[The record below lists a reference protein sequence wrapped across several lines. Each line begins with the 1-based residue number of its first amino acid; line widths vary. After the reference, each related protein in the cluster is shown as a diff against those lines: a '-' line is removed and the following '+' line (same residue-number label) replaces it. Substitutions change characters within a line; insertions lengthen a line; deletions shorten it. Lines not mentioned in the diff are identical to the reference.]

1 MSERDQQAY
10 RLDNQ
15 VGFLL
20 RKAYQRHVAICSEQI
35 GGSLTA
41 VQFSTLYRLVNE
53 SGPVSQNALGRMVAM
68 DRATTKGV
76 VSRLKTRELITSR
89 PDTIDKR
96 RHMLS
101 ATQKGRALLQEL
113 LPQMKTIT
121 RETLTPLEPHERQM
135 LIALLQKIS

>member
-1 MSERDQQAY
+1 MREDDKQEY
-10 RLDNQ
+10 RLDDQ

-20 RKAYQRHVAICSEQI
+20 RKAYQRHVSICSEQI

-53 SGPVSQNALGRMVAM
+53 PEPVSQNALGRMVAM

-76 VSRLKTRELITSR
+76 VSRLKERELITSR
-89 PDTIDKR
+89 PDAIDKR
-96 RHMLS
+96 RHMLE
-101 ATQKGRALLQEL
+101 ATDKGRALLQEL

-121 RETLTPLEPHERQM
+121 RETLTPLEPYEREM